1 MKNMISKA
9 LATIGL
15 FLTATS
21 LTAQDVNPYA
31 PGGVTEGIV
40 YYLPKTQ
47 LEIKVTANRTVY
59 TPGDLCQYAEY
70 YLRMKNVSSKPS
82 VHWEIQSIQV
92 TPIGIPDTTKAYS
105 IKLKDKSVMSQV
117 DLTENGIIKAINTT
131 TPTPKAT
138 VEDKKDTPNKPQH
151 ADPRKF
157 MTEEMMMA
165 GSSNKTAELI
175 ASEIYQIRESKNSL
189 NRGQADYMPQDGSAL
204 RIMLD
209 NLEEQETALT
219 SLFTGITDTSSHS
232 YTYYIYP
239 EKEID
244 RQVIFRFSKKLGI
257 LKENDLAGDPIYLS
271 IVDEH
276 ILPSAT
282 EEKQQ
287 KKRPDGII
295 YNIPG
300 KGTVTINS
308 MDKMYYKGKFPITQ
322 FGETEILISQLFN
335 KKINTKVIF
344 NPTTGGISKINRNE

>member
-1 MKNMISKA
+1 MISKA
-9 LATIGL
+9 LATISL
-15 FLTATS
+15 FLATTS
-21 LTAQDVNPYA
+21 LMAQDVNPYA
-31 PGGVTEGIV
+31 PGGLTEGVV

-47 LEIKVTANRTVY
+47 LKIKVTATRTAY
-59 TPGDLCQYAEY
+59 TPGDLCQYAEH
-70 YLRMKNVSSKPS
+70 YLRLKGISSKPS
-82 VHWEIQSIQV
+82 IHWEIQSIQV

-105 IKLKDKSVMSQV
+105 IKLKDKSAMSQV

-131 TPTPKAT
+131 APSPQTT
-138 VEDKKDTPNKPQH
+138 VEDKKDTPKKPQH
-151 ADPRKF
+151 TDPRKF
-157 MTEEMMMA
+157 MTEEMMLA

-219 SLFTGITDTSSHS
+219 SLFAGVTDTSSHS

-239 EKEID
+239 EQEMD

-257 LKENDLAGDPIYLS
+257 LKENDLAGEPIYLS

-276 ILPSAT
+276 ILPPAT
-282 EEKQQ
+282 EETQRKR
-287 KKRPDGII
+287 RPDGII

-308 MDKMYYKGKFPITQ
+308 MDKVYYQKKLPITQ

-344 NPTTGGISKINRNE
+344 NPTTGGISQIDRNE